1 MESRIRA
8 ALLLYAFLVL
18 GLFLLVAP
26 WTVVWSR
33 AVVGLV
39 PTAAGRFAQSGGLR
53 GLVSALG
60 ALNLLF
66 AFQVAL
72 ELGRS
77 MRGGSRP

>member
-1 MESRIRA
+1 LESRIRA

-33 AVVGLV
+33 AFVGLGWYPV
-39 PTAAGRFAQSGGLR
+39 ARFAQSGGLR

-66 AFQVAL
+66 ALQVAL

-77 MRGGSRP
+77 MRGGGR